1 MKISVN
7 FVYFQSCNRAHA
19 EEGDNSLRERY
30 REKSAEVRQLQSKIM
45 VSSESVPQMDRSRV
59 YREFAACKLL
69 PSNVMH
75 SRNFFCNLQYE
86 LNKTFKLVFDFNLV
100 LGLPANTT

>member
-45 VSSESVPQMDRSRV
+45 VSRESLSQMDGS
-59 YREFAACKLL
+59 YIASLALA
-69 PSNVMH
+69 
-75 SRNFFCNLQYE
+75 NFFQVTSCTVGTLFVTCNT
-86 LNKTFKLVFDFNLV
+86 N
-100 LGLPANTT
+100 

>member
-7 FVYFQSCNRAHA
+7 FVFFQSCNRTHA

-45 VSSESVPQMDRSRV
+45 VSSESLPRMDRS
-59 YREFAACKLL
+59 YIASL
-69 PSNVMH
+69 PLENS
-75 SRNFFCNLQYE
+75 S
-86 LNKTFKLVFDFNLV
+86 K
-100 LGLPANTT
+100 

>member
-45 VSSESVPQMDRSRV
+45 VSRESLSQMDGS
-59 YREFAACKLL
+59 YIASLALA
-69 PSNVMH
+69 
-75 SRNFFCNLQYE
+75 NFFQVTSCTLGTFFVTCNT
-86 LNKTFKLVFDFNLV
+86 N
-100 LGLPANTT
+100 

>member
-7 FVYFQSCNRAHA
+7 FVYFQSCNRTHV

-45 VSSESVPQMDRSRV
+45 VSSESLPRMDRS
-59 YREFAACKLL
+59 YIASL
-69 PSNVMH
+69 PLE
-75 SRNFFCNLQYE
+75 NFFQVTSCTVGTFFVTCNT
-86 LNKTFKLVFDFNLV
+86 N
-100 LGLPANTT
+100 